1 MFIKTAVSFCIRS
14 RSVAIICNLTQSYI
28 LNRLIG
34 IILYRQ
40 AFVQDSFPYVFLII
54 YLSG

>member
-1 MFIKTAVSFCIRS
+1 MFIKTAVSFCIRN
-14 RSVAIICNLTQSYI
+14 RSAAIICNLTQSYI

-40 AFVQDSFPYVFLII
+40 AFVQYSFPYVFLII

>member
-1 MFIKTAVSFCIRS
+1 MFINTAVSFCIRS
-14 RSVAIICNLTQSYI
+14 RSAAIICDLTQSYI
-28 LNRLIG
+28 SSCPIG

-40 AFVQDSFPYVFLII
+40 AFVQYNFPYVFLII